1 MPKISVVVPMYNSE
15 KVLSVCVTSIL
26 QQTFTDFELILVDD
40 FSTDKTLAVAKN
52 FDDARIKILRTEK
65 NLGYPGAVRN
75 IGLDAA
81 AGDYVFFM
89 DHDDIILPNAFEVLT
104 EIADKT
110 CADAV
115 TTTSWY
121 LCENFESDDMT
132 LQQVKLKSAS
142 PVSKDIKTR
151 LWNEI
156 VLSGVHVA
164 PWCWIYRRNFLCDNE
179 IKFPAEVAED
189 VFFTVDVIFATN
201 KIEKVDFPFYVWRN
215 FKNSASKD
223 ISRVYRNMLSVLHLS
238 DRLEEKLA
246 PLDDPAFT
254 SKFIFLQVDGAL
266 DSYLAQFFGV
276 DDETVL
282 AALDEVTRALKPR
295 FGKNTLFVRSILQGY
310 LQGRNV
316 INKNAE
322 LKKKFANSIEI

>member
-266 DSYLAQFFGV
+266 DSYLAQFFCV

>member
-1 MPKISVVVPMYNSE
+1 MPKISVIVPMYNSQ
-15 KVLSVCVTSIL
+15 KVLSFCVTSIL

-40 FSTDKTLAVAKN
+40 CSTDKTLDVAKN

-65 NLGYPGAVRN
+65 NIGYPGAVRN

-104 EIADKT
+104 EIAYKT

-121 LCENFESDDMT
+121 VCENFESDDMT
-132 LQQVKLKSAS
+132 LQQVKLKPSP

-179 IKFPAEVAED
+179 IKFPTEVAED

-223 ISRVYRNMLSVLHLS
+223 ISRVYRNMRSVLHLS
-238 DRLEEKLA
+238 DWLEEKLA
-246 PLDDPAFT
+246 PLEDPVFT
-254 SKFIFLQVDGAL
+254 SEFIFFQVDGAL

-276 DDETVL
+276 DDETAL
-282 AALDEVTRALKPR
+282 AALDEVTRALEPR
-295 FGKNTLFVRSILQGY
+295 FGTNTLFVRSILHGY

-322 LKKKFANSIEI
+322 LKKCS

>member
-52 FDDARIKILRTEK
+52 FDDARIKILRTKK

-246 PLDDPAFT
+246 PLDDPAFM